1 MSIEMAIV
9 TTLSYISVL
18 GVIGLMINKSQ
29 RELEVNQHDLP
40 KVNNDICWY
49 SGLPSTSSYDFSKK
63 NNNKEKG
70 TK

>member
-29 RELEVNQHDLP
+29 RELEVNQHDFS
-40 KVNNDICWY
+40 KKNNDICWY
-49 SGLPSTSSYDFSKK
+49 SGLPSTSTYKK
-63 NNNKEKG
+63 DNE
-70 TK
+70 

>member
-18 GVIGLMINKSQ
+18 GVIGVMINKSQ
-29 RELEVNQHDLP
+29 VTQDIQDNDLP

-49 SGLPSTSSYDFSKK
+49 SGLPSTSSY
-63 NNNKEKG
+63 NEEKG

>member
-1 MSIEMAIV
+1 MSIEMAII

-49 SGLPSTSSYDFSKK
+49 SGLPSTSTYKE
-63 NNNKEKG
+63 NNK
-70 TK
+70 